1 MSMTQASRSG
11 STEKLVGLALRVTLA
26 VLFLS
31 VWASNLHKDLYST
44 DGYRNLIRTY
54 VDTGNAPELWKAIM
68 RATADAA
75 VVTSKAQLVTELAFG
90 LLLLAGVATRPVAF
104 AAALFLGSLWLSEI
118 GVPHEWV
125 WSLVFPTLAA
135 FAVSALSA
143 GRTLGLDRVLLE
155 RAPLNRLPGW
165 VRG

>member
-11 STEKLVGLALRVTLA
+11 STEMLVGLALRVTLA

-54 VDTGNAPELWKAIM
+54 VNTGSAPEPWKAVM

-104 AAALFLGSLWLSEI
+104 AAALFLSSLWLSEI
-118 GVPHEWV
+118 GVPHEWI
-125 WSLVFPTLAA
+125 WSLVFPTLTA
-135 FAVSALSA
+135 FAVSVLSA
-143 GRTLGLDRVLLE
+143 GRSLGLDHMLLD
-155 RAPLNRLPGW
+155 RAPLNRLPAW
-165 VRG
+165 ARG